1 MQNQIKKDIH
11 ENMPRYIDMLS
22 SLVAIPSISFDNFD
36 QKYVLDSANA
46 VKAMFEKAGLTNIQ
60 FLMPPSGRP
69 SVYAES
75 LTSPDKPTI
84 LLYAHHDVQ
93 PPMREA
99 LWDTPPFKATQKG
112 DRLFGRGT
120 ADDKAG
126 IIVHLA
132 ALEQVRRDGTCRT
145 LEERRRHYCRPR
157 KLREGN
163 ALHHDDTPRHERH
176 QRHASRDKGPA
187 PFRFLVRPDSRPGTG
202 ALPHDCKP
210 HRQGRQD
217 PHPALRR

>member
-46 VKAMFEKAGLTNIQ
+46 VKAMFQKAGLTNIQ
-60 FLMPPSGRP
+60 FLTPPSGRP

-93 PPMREA
+93 PPMRS
-99 LWDTPPFKATQKG
+99 FVG
-112 DRLFGRGT
+112 
-120 ADDKAG
+120 
-126 IIVHLA
+126 HA
-132 ALEQVRRDGTCRT
+132 AVYRYA
-145 LEERRRHYCRPR
+145 ERRPPLWTRHR
-157 KLREGN
+157 
-163 ALHHDDTPRHERH
+163 
-176 QRHASRDKGPA
+176 
-187 PFRFLVRPDSRPGTG
+187 
-202 ALPHDCKP
+202 
-210 HRQGRQD
+210 
-217 PHPALRR
+217 